1 MGSFPGLLGFRGQS
15 MSLPRKESAGHLL
28 YAASSLTPGAGSFT
42 ATTRCEVEAGINGAG
57 GSGSDLSAAAGDG
70 GGAAYKRFK
79 MSRGQTFSWVVGSG
93 GAAPLNSDGSTGGD
107 TILTLPNGEVILATG
122 GGGGGGPPGVG
133 IGGDINRTGGSGGSS
148 GGAGASGEQGGLGS
162 AGGAGNSGGGGAAGF
177 NDFAPLFR
185 AGSGGVGATTT
196 GVDPG
201 GGGGGSTG
209 GGGTSGRGGHGGIY
223 FIVSSIRD
231 S

>member
-1 MGSFPGLLGFRGQS
+1 MRPGLFGFSATEQGMLVPSKRRLGRI
-15 MSLPRKESAGHLL
+15 L
-28 YAASSLTPGAGSFT
+28 YAGSSLTPGAGSYT
-42 ATTRCEVEAGINGAG
+42 ATTRCAVEVGLIGAG
-57 GSGSDLSAAAGDG
+57 GSGSDLSTAAGDG
-70 GGAAYKRFK
+70 AGASYKRFK
-79 MSRGQTFSWVVGSG
+79 MSPGQTFSWDVGSG
-93 GAAPLNSDGSTGGD
+93 GAAPSNGGGTAGGD
-107 TILTLPNGEVILATG
+107 TIVTLPNGATIRATG
-122 GGGGGGPPGVG
+122 GGKDGGPPGVG

-209 GGGTSGRGGHGGIY
+209 GGGTSGRGGHGGVY
-223 FIVSSIRD
+223 FIVIAA
-231 S
+231 